1 MGLSSLDNWRGV
13 LINGLVSY
21 DPNSIWDCLVHGLAY
36 FIPLYITVF
45 LAGIFFEIWFASKR
59 GHEVN
64 EGYLLLQ
71 FCSPDLATIHSFVD
85 GGRGC
90 SVWRGHR

>member
-1 MGLSSLDNWRGV
+1 MQSMGLSSLDNWRGV

-45 LAGIFFEIWFASKR
+45 LAGIFFGNLVRLEAWS
-59 GHEVN
+59 
-64 EGYLLLQ
+64 
-71 FCSPDLATIHSFVD
+71 
-85 GGRGC
+85 
-90 SVWRGHR
+90 